1 MTPVTNRTPAR
12 GAASDSWRSLRA
24 AHGLSDHDDG
34 ATADDEIGMIWWNR
48 LSERERAEWSRAA
61 GNTGVAADA
70 WAAFR
75 AKPESP
81 PNLSGIETPPYPR
94 RLPPPLGG

>member
-1 MTPVTNRTPAR
+1 MTPVTNRPPVR

-24 AHGLSDHDDG
+24 AHGLPGHDDG

-48 LSERERAEWSRAA
+48 LSERDRAEWSRAA

-75 AKPESP
+75 ASQNNP
-81 PNLSGIETPPYPR
+81 PNLPGIETPPYPR
-94 RLPPPLGG
+94 RLPPPVGG